1 MIELLLVTALTIF
14 LTLFLFKSVNG
25 IKKIEEIEIVA
36 SEFDE
41 TDLISVI
48 VPMRNEEKNVERCID
63 SLMNQGYS
71 SYEVIAVDDMSTD
84 NTPSILNDL
93 SNRYP
98 NLRALRGS
106 PMPKGWVGKTHALSQ
121 GARIAKG
128 KWILFIDADTYS
140 APYTLRSALFYAR
153 RYKADMLSLFPFQEL
168 STFWER
174 VTQPIIFAS
183 IFRAFPNDRV
193 NDPDLEEA
201 FAIGQFI
208 LIRRDV
214 YEAVGGHESIRDK
227 IVEDVALA
235 KLVKGSGYLLRVAGG
250 MCLIKT
256 RMYESLH
263 EIWEGWTKNLFLG
276 IEKNWMLLIRSLFI
290 LSLLGYLPI
299 FLFLKSGIVFSST
312 EGLVHL
318 VILLESSWLMF
329 LNVYIAWENTRTY
342 DIPAYYAIFYPL
354 SITIFIGIMLT
365 SAYKVMSGK
374 GVRWKERSYVV
385 KTFI

>member
-1 MIELLLVTALTIF
+1 M
-14 LTLFLFKSVNG
+14 NG
-25 IKKIEEIEIVA
+25 IKKIEEVEIVA

-48 VPMRNEEKNVERCID
+48 VPMRNEEKNVERCIA
-63 SLMNQGYS
+63 SLMNQDYS
-71 SYEVIAVDDMSTD
+71 SYELIAVDDMSTD

-93 SNRYP
+93 SNRYT
-98 NLRALRGS
+98 NLRTLRGS
-106 PMPKGWVGKTHALSQ
+106 PIPKGWVGKTHALSQ

-128 KWILFIDADTYS
+128 KWLLFIDADTYS

-168 STFWER
+168 HTFWER

-183 IFRAFPNDRV
+183 MFRAFPNDKV

-235 KLVKGSGYLLRVAGG
+235 KLVKGSGYVLRVAGG
-250 MCLIKT
+250 MRLIKT

-263 EIWEGWTKNLFLG
+263 GIWEGWTKNLFLG
-276 IEKNWMLLIRSLFI
+276 IEKNWVLLIRSLFI

-299 FLFLKSGIVFSST
+299 FPLLKPGIVFSST

-318 VILLESSWLMF
+318 VILLEGFWLVF
-329 LNVYIAWENTRTY
+329 LNVYIAWENTKTY
-342 DIPAYYAIFYPL
+342 YIPAYYAIFYPL
-354 SITIFIGIMLT
+354 SITIFIGIMLA

-374 GVRWKERSYVV
+374 GIRWKERSYVV
-385 KTFI
+385 KTII